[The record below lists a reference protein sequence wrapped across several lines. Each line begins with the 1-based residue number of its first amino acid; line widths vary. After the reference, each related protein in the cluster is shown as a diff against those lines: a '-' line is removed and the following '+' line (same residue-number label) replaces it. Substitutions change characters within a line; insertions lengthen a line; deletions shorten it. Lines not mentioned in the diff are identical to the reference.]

1 MDFFRFDDDYV
12 RRLREGDRET
22 SEHFASYFR
31 ELLLIKLR
39 RRVSRRDAIED
50 LIQETFVRVLAR
62 LSELQEPAKLGPYVN
77 SVANHVLLEWY
88 RANPIT
94 PAGDAPPPDAVD
106 PGDVES
112 ELIDEE
118 TRRRVRETLN
128 ELPRRDRELLRDV
141 LEEKTPAEICRARGI
156 EANYLRVLLYRARKK
171 FETKFLHRKNDRSR
185 VDETSGG

>member
-22 SEHFASYFR
+22 AEHFESYFR

-50 LIQETFVRVLAR
+50 IIQETFVRVLTR

-77 SVANHVLLEWY
+77 SVGNHVLLEWY
-88 RANPIT
+88 RANPLS
-94 PAGDAPPPDAVD
+94 PAGDSPPPDVAD
-106 PGDVES
+106 PSDIES
-112 ELIDEE
+112 ELIDGE
-118 TRRRVRETLN
+118 TRRMVRETLN
-128 ELPRRDRELLRDV
+128 ELPPRDRELLRDI
-141 LEEKTPAEICRARGI
+141 LEEKTPEEICRARGI

-171 FETKFLHRKNDRSR
+171 FETKFLHRK
-185 VDETSGG
+185 